1 MKKARD
7 KKAKDRKTRLKEQ
20 KDRKPFGPGNRQFL
34 YLMNMIVLCCV
45 TLLSLAAAGIFLLRA
60 RDAAA
65 QSTSLQSEL
74 DAVKGSAK
82 TLYTED
88 EVSARESQARDAG
101 ATSEKRKIL
110 MQIQSSM
117 ESGGSTASMLRS
129 LFSEDIV
136 VVNGG
141 KYYFYP
147 ILNAVKRNSF
157 QQDDFSLTDDGRLQ
171 YIGSDKVTLQSG
183 VNVSEE
189 NGDIDWQLVS
199 EDDVSF
205 AMICAGGRKS
215 DDSGESR
222 VFEDQ
227 NLEDNING
235 ASEVGLHVGVYYIL
249 DLSKKDEVQEEAE
262 ELVQR
267 LDAYQSKISYPVALW
282 VNAPS
287 EEDRQA
293 HQSKADWTDYV
304 ISFCD
309 VLEDAGYEPM
319 IYGNLASFVMMLN
332 IENLEKYD
340 KWISNTG
347 ASLYFPYRF
356 SMWQYSS
363 AGTVHGISTEVGLDV
378 SLSVMN

>member
-7 KKAKDRKTRLKEQ
+7 KKAKDRKARLKEQ

-88 EVSARESQARDAG
+88 EVSARESQARDDG
-101 ATSEKRKIL
+101 ATAEKRKIL

-205 AMICAGGRKS
+205 AMICAGGRES
-215 DDSGESR
+215 DDSGKSR

-235 ASEVGLHVGVYYIL
+235 ASEAGLHVGVYYIL
-249 DLSKKDEVQEEAE
+249 DLSEKDEVQEEAE

-267 LDAYQSKISYPVALW
+267 LDAYQSKISYPIALW

-287 EEDRQA
+287 EEDRHA

>member
-7 KKAKDRKTRLKEQ
+7 KRAKIRDRRE
-20 KDRKPFGPGNRQFL
+20 RKPFGPGNRQFL

-45 TLLSLAAAGIFLLRA
+45 TLLSLAASVVFLLRA
-60 RDAAA
+60 RSAVSE
-65 QSTSLQSEL
+65 STSLQSEL

-88 EVSARESQARDAG
+88 EVTSRENQAKEAG
-101 ATSEKRKIL
+101 ATAEKRKIL

-171 YIGSDKVTLQSG
+171 YTGSGAVTLQSG
-183 VNVSEE
+183 INVSEAS
-189 NGDIDWQLVS
+189 GDIDWKLVS

-215 DDSGESR
+215 DDSGKSE

-235 ASEVGLHVGVYYIL
+235 ASEAGLHVGVYYIL
-249 DLSKKDEVQEEAE
+249 DLTNKDEVQEEAE
-262 ELVQR
+262 GLVSC
-267 LDAYQSKISYPVALW
+267 LNAYENKISYPVALW

-309 VLEDAGYEPM
+309 VLEEAGYEPM

-332 IENLEKYD
+332 IEDLEHYD
-340 KWISNTG
+340 KWIANTG

-363 AGTVHGISTEVGLDV
+363 AGTVHGISTEVGLDA

>member
-1 MKKARD
+1 MRKVRD
-7 KKAKDRKTRLKEQ
+7 KRARTREQ
-20 KDRKPFGPGNRQFL
+20 KERKLFGPGTRQFW
-34 YLMNMIVLCCV
+34 YLTNMIVLCCV
-45 TLLSLAAAGIFLLRA
+45 TLLSLAAAVIFLLRA
-60 RDAAA
+60 RDAAEESA
-65 QSTSLQSEL
+65 SLQSEL
-74 DAVKGSAK
+74 DAVKGSTK
-82 TLYTED
+82 TLYTEE
-88 EVSARESQARDAG
+88 EVSSRENQARESG

-171 YIGSDKVTLQSG
+171 YTGSGQATLQSG
-183 VNVSEE
+183 INVSED

-205 AMICAGGRKS
+205 AMVCAGGRKS
-215 DDSGESR
+215 DADGKSE

-235 ASEVGLHVGVYYIL
+235 AAEAGLHVGVYYIL
-249 DLSKKDEVQEEAE
+249 DLSEKDEVQEEAE
-262 ELVQR
+262 ELVSR
-267 LDAYQSKISYPVALW
+267 LDAYQSKISYPVAVW
-282 VNAPS
+282 VNSPS

-293 HQSKADWTDYV
+293 HQSKSDWTDYV

-332 IENLEKYD
+332 IENLEQYD
-340 KWISNTG
+340 KWIANTG

-356 SMWQYSS
+356 SMWQYSTT
-363 AGTVHGISTEVGLDV
+363 GTVHGISTEVGLDV
-378 SLSVMN
+378 SLSVAN

>member
-7 KKAKDRKTRLKEQ
+7 KKAKTRERKE
-20 KDRKPFGPGNRQFL
+20 RKPFGPGTRQFW
-34 YLMNMIVLCCV
+34 YLMNMIILCCI
-45 TLLSLAAAGIFLLRA
+45 TLLSLAAAVAFLLRA
-60 RDAAA
+60 RDAVTESA
-65 QSTSLQSEL
+65 SLQSEL

-88 EVSARESQARDAG
+88 EVSSRESQARDAG
-101 ATSEKRKIL
+101 ATAEKRKIL

-171 YIGSDKVTLQSG
+171 YTGSGQVTLQSG
-183 VNVSEE
+183 INVSEE

-205 AMICAGGRKS
+205 AMICAGGRKN
-215 DDSGESR
+215 DDSGESN
-222 VFEDQ
+222 VFEDK
-227 NLEDNING
+227 NLADNING
-235 ASEVGLHVGVYYIL
+235 AAEAGLHVGIYYIL
-249 DLSKKDEVQEEAE
+249 DLSKKDEVQKEAE
-262 ELVQR
+262 DLVQR
-267 LDAYQSKISYPVALW
+267 LDAYQNKISYPVALW

-293 HQSKADWTDYV
+293 HQSKTDWTDYV
-304 ISFCD
+304 NSFCE
-309 VLEDAGYEPM
+309 VLENAGYEPM

-332 IENLEKYD
+332 IENLENYD
-340 KWISNTG
+340 KWIANTG

-378 SLSVMN
+378 SLSVQ

>member
-7 KKAKDRKTRLKEQ
+7 KRAKIRDRRE
-20 KDRKPFGPGNRQFL
+20 RKPFGPGNRQFL

-45 TLLSLAAAGIFLLRA
+45 TLLSLAASVVFLLRA
-60 RDAAA
+60 RSAVSE
-65 QSTSLQSEL
+65 STSLQSEL

-88 EVSARESQARDAG
+88 EVTSRENQAKEAG
-101 ATSEKRKIL
+101 ATAEKRKIL

-171 YIGSDKVTLQSG
+171 YTGSGAVTLQSG
-183 VNVSEE
+183 INVSEAS
-189 NGDIDWQLVS
+189 GDIDWKLVS

-205 AMICAGGRKS
+205 AMICAGGRNS
-215 DDSGESR
+215 DDSGKSE

-235 ASEVGLHVGVYYIL
+235 ASEAGLHVGVYYIL
-249 DLSKKDEVQEEAE
+249 DLTNKDEVQEEAE
-262 ELVQR
+262 GLVSC
-267 LDAYQSKISYPVALW
+267 LNAYENKISYPVALW

-309 VLEDAGYEPM
+309 VLEEAGYEPM

-332 IENLEKYD
+332 IEDLEHYD
-340 KWISNTG
+340 KWIANTG

-363 AGTVHGISTEVGLDV
+363 AGTVHGISTEVGLDA
-378 SLSVMN
+378 SLSVMS

>member
-7 KKAKDRKTRLKEQ
+7 KKAKDRKARLKEQ

-88 EVSARESQARDAG
+88 EVSARESQARDDG
-101 ATSEKRKIL
+101 ATAEKRKIL

-205 AMICAGGRKS
+205 AMICAGGRES
-215 DDSGESR
+215 DDSGKSR

-235 ASEVGLHVGVYYIL
+235 ASEAGLHVGVYYIL
-249 DLSKKDEVQEEAE
+249 DLSEKDEVQEEAE

-267 LDAYQSKISYPVALW
+267 LDAYQSKISYPIALW

-287 EEDRQA
+287 EEDRHA

-332 IENLEKYD
+332 IENLEQYD

>member
-1 MKKARD
+1 MKRARD
-7 KKAKDRKTRLKEQ
+7 KKAKDRKAKLKEQ
-20 KDRKPFGPGNRQFL
+20 KDRKPFGPGSRQFL

-45 TLLSLAAAGIFLLRA
+45 TILSLAAAGIFLLRA

-101 ATSEKRKIL
+101 ATAEKRKIL

-205 AMICAGGRKS
+205 AVICAGGRKS

-235 ASEVGLHVGVYYIL
+235 ASKAGLHVGVYYIL

-262 ELVQR
+262 DLVQR

-293 HQSKADWTDYV
+293 HQSRADWTDYV

-332 IENLEKYD
+332 IENLEHYD

-347 ASLYFPYRF
+347 AGLYFPYRF

>member
-7 KKAKDRKTRLKEQ
+7 KRAKIRDRRE
-20 KDRKPFGPGNRQFL
+20 RKPFGPGNRQFL
-34 YLMNMIVLCCV
+34 YLMNMIILCCV
-45 TLLSLAAAGIFLLRA
+45 TLLSIAASVVFLLRA
-60 RDAAA
+60 RSAVSE
-65 QSTSLQSEL
+65 STSLQSEL

-88 EVSARESQARDAG
+88 EVTSRENQAKEAG
-101 ATSEKRKIL
+101 ATAEKRKIL

-171 YIGSDKVTLQSG
+171 YTGSGAVTLQSG
-183 VNVSEE
+183 INVSEAS
-189 NGDIDWQLVS
+189 GDIDWKLVS

-215 DDSGESR
+215 DDSGKSE

-235 ASEVGLHVGVYYIL
+235 ASEAGLHVGVYYIL
-249 DLSKKDEVQEEAE
+249 DLTNKDEVQEEAE
-262 ELVQR
+262 GLVSC
-267 LDAYQSKISYPVALW
+267 LNAYENKISYPVALW

-309 VLEDAGYEPM
+309 VLEEAGYEPM

-332 IENLEKYD
+332 IEDLEHYD
-340 KWISNTG
+340 KWIANTG

-363 AGTVHGISTEVGLDV
+363 AGTVHGISTEVGLDA
-378 SLSVMN
+378 SLSVMS

>member
-7 KKAKDRKTRLKEQ
+7 KRAKIRDRRE
-20 KDRKPFGPGNRQFL
+20 RKPFGPGNRQFL
-34 YLMNMIVLCCV
+34 YLMNMIILCCV
-45 TLLSLAAAGIFLLRA
+45 TLLSIAASVVFLLRA
-60 RDAAA
+60 RSAVSESA
-65 QSTSLQSEL
+65 SLQSEL

-88 EVSARESQARDAG
+88 EVTSRENQAKEAG
-101 ATSEKRKIL
+101 ATAEKRKIL

-171 YIGSDKVTLQSG
+171 YTGSGAVTLQSG
-183 VNVSEE
+183 INVSEAS
-189 NGDIDWQLVS
+189 GDIDWKLVS

-215 DDSGESR
+215 DDSGKSE

-235 ASEVGLHVGVYYIL
+235 ASEAGLHVGVYYIL
-249 DLSKKDEVQEEAE
+249 DLTNKDEVQEEAE
-262 ELVQR
+262 GLVSC
-267 LDAYQSKISYPVALW
+267 LNAYENKISYPVALW

-309 VLEDAGYEPM
+309 VLEEAGYEPM

-332 IENLEKYD
+332 IEDLEHYD
-340 KWISNTG
+340 KWIANTG

-363 AGTVHGISTEVGLDV
+363 AGTVHGISTEVGLDA
-378 SLSVMN
+378 SLSVMS

>member
-7 KKAKDRKTRLKEQ
+7 KKAKTRERKE
-20 KDRKPFGPGNRQFL
+20 RKPFGPGTRQFW
-34 YLMNMIVLCCV
+34 YLMNMIILCCI
-45 TLLSLAAAGIFLLRA
+45 TLLSLAAAVAFLLRA
-60 RDAAA
+60 RDAVTESA
-65 QSTSLQSEL
+65 SLQSEL

-88 EVSARESQARDAG
+88 EVSSRENQARDAG
-101 ATSEKRKIL
+101 ATAEKRKIL

-171 YIGSDKVTLQSG
+171 YTGSGQVTLQSG
-183 VNVSEE
+183 INVSEE

-205 AMICAGGRKS
+205 AMICAGGRKN
-215 DDSGESR
+215 DDSGESN
-222 VFEDQ
+222 VFEDK
-227 NLEDNING
+227 NLADNING
-235 ASEVGLHVGVYYIL
+235 AAEAGLHVGIYYIL
-249 DLSKKDEVQEEAE
+249 DLSKKDEVQKEAE
-262 ELVQR
+262 DLVQR
-267 LDAYQSKISYPVALW
+267 LDAYQNKISYPVALW

-293 HQSKADWTDYV
+293 HQSKTDWTDYV
-304 ISFCD
+304 NSFCE

-332 IENLEKYD
+332 IENLENYD
-340 KWISNTG
+340 KWIANTG

-378 SLSVMN
+378 SLSVQ

>member
-20 KDRKPFGPGNRQFL
+20 KDRKPFGPGSRQFL
-34 YLMNMIVLCCV
+34 YLMNMIVLSCV

-235 ASEVGLHVGVYYIL
+235 ASEAGLHVGVYYIL
-249 DLSKKDEVQEEAE
+249 DLSEKDEVQEEAE

>member
-7 KKAKDRKTRLKEQ
+7 KRAKIRDRKE
-20 KDRKPFGPGNRQFL
+20 RKPFGPGNRQFL

-45 TLLSLAAAGIFLLRA
+45 TLLSLAASVVFLLRA
-60 RDAAA
+60 RSAVSE
-65 QSTSLQSEL
+65 STSLQSEL

-88 EVSARESQARDAG
+88 EVTSRENQAKEAG
-101 ATSEKRKIL
+101 ATAEKRKIL

-171 YIGSDKVTLQSG
+171 YTGSGAVTIQSG
-183 VNVSEE
+183 INVSEE
-189 NGDIDWQLVS
+189 NGDIDWKLVS

-215 DDSGESR
+215 DDSGKSE

-235 ASEVGLHVGVYYIL
+235 ASEAGLHVGVYYIL
-249 DLSKKDEVQEEAE
+249 DLTNKDEVQEEAE
-262 ELVQR
+262 GLVSC
-267 LDAYQSKISYPVALW
+267 LNAYENKISYPVALW

-309 VLEDAGYEPM
+309 VLEEAGYEPM

-332 IENLEKYD
+332 IEDLEHYD
-340 KWISNTG
+340 KWIANTG

-363 AGTVHGISTEVGLDV
+363 AGTVHGISTEVGLDA
-378 SLSVMN
+378 SLSVMS

>member
-7 KKAKDRKTRLKEQ
+7 KKAKDRKARLKEQ

-88 EVSARESQARDAG
+88 EVSARESQARDDG
-101 ATSEKRKIL
+101 ATAEKRKIL

-205 AMICAGGRKS
+205 AMICAGGRES
-215 DDSGESR
+215 DDSGKSR
-222 VFEDQ
+222 VFKDQ

-235 ASEVGLHVGVYYIL
+235 ASEAGLHVGVYYIL
-249 DLSKKDEVQEEAE
+249 DLSEKDEVQEEAE

-267 LDAYQSKISYPVALW
+267 LDAYQSKISYPIALW

-287 EEDRQA
+287 EEDRHA

>member
-7 KKAKDRKTRLKEQ
+7 KRAKIRDRRE
-20 KDRKPFGPGNRQFL
+20 RKPFGPGNRQFL
-34 YLMNMIVLCCV
+34 YLMNMIILCCV
-45 TLLSLAAAGIFLLRA
+45 TLLSIAASVVFLLRA
-60 RDAAA
+60 RSAVSESA
-65 QSTSLQSEL
+65 SLQSEL

-88 EVSARESQARDAG
+88 EVTSRENQAKEAG
-101 ATSEKRKIL
+101 ATAEKRKIL

-171 YIGSDKVTLQSG
+171 YTGSGAVTLQSG
-183 VNVSEE
+183 INVSEAS
-189 NGDIDWQLVS
+189 GDIDWKLVS

-215 DDSGESR
+215 DDSGKSE

-235 ASEVGLHVGVYYIL
+235 ASEAGLHVGVYYIL
-249 DLSKKDEVQEEAE
+249 DLTNKDEVQEEAE
-262 ELVQR
+262 GLVSC
-267 LDAYQSKISYPVALW
+267 LNAYENKISYPVALW

-309 VLEDAGYEPM
+309 VLEEAGYEPM

-332 IENLEKYD
+332 IEDLEHYD
-340 KWISNTG
+340 KWIANTG

-363 AGTVHGISTEVGLDV
+363 AGTVHGISTEVGLDA

>member
-7 KKAKDRKTRLKEQ
+7 KRAKIRDRRE
-20 KDRKPFGPGNRQFL
+20 RKPFGPGNRQFL

-45 TLLSLAAAGIFLLRA
+45 TLLSLAASVVFLLRA
-60 RDAAA
+60 RSAVSE
-65 QSTSLQSEL
+65 STSLQSEL

-88 EVSARESQARDAG
+88 EVTSRENQAKEAG
-101 ATSEKRKIL
+101 ATAEKRKIL

-147 ILNAVKRNSF
+147 ILNAVKHNSF

-171 YIGSDKVTLQSG
+171 YTGSGAVTLQSG
-183 VNVSEE
+183 INVSEAS
-189 NGDIDWQLVS
+189 GDIDWKLVS

-215 DDSGESR
+215 DDSGKSE

-235 ASEVGLHVGVYYIL
+235 ASEAGLHVGVYYIL
-249 DLSKKDEVQEEAE
+249 DLTNKDEVQEEAE
-262 ELVQR
+262 GLVSC
-267 LDAYQSKISYPVALW
+267 LNAYENKISYPVALW

-309 VLEDAGYEPM
+309 VLEEAGYEPM

-332 IENLEKYD
+332 IEDLEHYD
-340 KWISNTG
+340 KWIANTG

-363 AGTVHGISTEVGLDV
+363 AGTVHGISTAVGLDA
-378 SLSVMN
+378 SLSVMS

>member
-7 KKAKDRKTRLKEQ
+7 KRAKIRDRRE
-20 KDRKPFGPGNRQFL
+20 RKPFGPGNRQFL

-45 TLLSLAAAGIFLLRA
+45 TLLSLAASVVFLLRA
-60 RDAAA
+60 RSAVSE
-65 QSTSLQSEL
+65 STSLQSEL

-88 EVSARESQARDAG
+88 EVTSRENQAKEAG
-101 ATSEKRKIL
+101 ATAEKRKIL

-171 YIGSDKVTLQSG
+171 YTGSGAVTLQSG
-183 VNVSEE
+183 INVSEAS
-189 NGDIDWQLVS
+189 GDIDWKLVS

-215 DDSGESR
+215 DDSGKSE

-235 ASEVGLHVGVYYIL
+235 ASEAGLHVGVYYIL
-249 DLSKKDEVQEEAE
+249 DLTNKDEVQEEAE
-262 ELVQR
+262 GLVSC
-267 LDAYQSKISYPVALW
+267 LNAYKNKISYPVALW

-309 VLEDAGYEPM
+309 VLEEAGYEPM

-332 IENLEKYD
+332 IEDLEHYD
-340 KWISNTG
+340 KWIANTG

-363 AGTVHGISTEVGLDV
+363 AGTVHGISTEVGLDA
-378 SLSVMN
+378 SLSVMS

>member
-7 KKAKDRKTRLKEQ
+7 KKAKTRERKE
-20 KDRKPFGPGNRQFL
+20 RKPFGPGTRQFW
-34 YLMNMIVLCCV
+34 YLMNMIILCCI
-45 TLLSLAAAGIFLLRA
+45 TLLSLAAAVAFLLRA
-60 RDAAA
+60 RDAVTESA
-65 QSTSLQSEL
+65 SLQSEL

-88 EVSARESQARDAG
+88 EVSSRESQARDAG
-101 ATSEKRKIL
+101 ATAEKRKIL

-171 YIGSDKVTLQSG
+171 YTGSGQVTLQSG
-183 VNVSEE
+183 INVSEE

-205 AMICAGGRKS
+205 AMICAGGRKN
-215 DDSGESR
+215 DDSGESN
-222 VFEDQ
+222 VFEDK
-227 NLEDNING
+227 NLADNVNG
-235 ASEVGLHVGVYYIL
+235 AAEAGLHVGIYYIL
-249 DLSKKDEVQEEAE
+249 DLSKKDEVQKEAE
-262 ELVQR
+262 DLVQR
-267 LDAYQSKISYPVALW
+267 LDAYQNKISYPVALW

-293 HQSKADWTDYV
+293 HQSKTDWTDYV
-304 ISFCD
+304 NSFCE

-332 IENLEKYD
+332 IENLENYD
-340 KWISNTG
+340 KWIANTG

-378 SLSVMN
+378 SLSVQ

>member
-7 KKAKDRKTRLKEQ
+7 KRAKIRDRRE
-20 KDRKPFGPGNRQFL
+20 RKPFGPGNRQFL

-45 TLLSLAAAGIFLLRA
+45 TLLSLAASVVFLLRA
-60 RDAAA
+60 RSAVSE
-65 QSTSLQSEL
+65 STSLQSEL

-88 EVSARESQARDAG
+88 EVTSRENQAKEAG
-101 ATSEKRKIL
+101 ATAEKRKIL

-171 YIGSDKVTLQSG
+171 YTGSGAVTLQSG
-183 VNVSEE
+183 INVSEAS
-189 NGDIDWQLVS
+189 GDIDWKLVS

-215 DDSGESR
+215 DDSGKSE

-235 ASEVGLHVGVYYIL
+235 ASEAGLHVGVYYIL
-249 DLSKKDEVQEEAE
+249 DLTNKDEVQEEAE
-262 ELVQR
+262 GLVSC
-267 LDAYQSKISYPVALW
+267 LNAYENKISYPVALW

-309 VLEDAGYEPM
+309 VLEEAGYEPM

-332 IENLEKYD
+332 IEDLEHYD
-340 KWISNTG
+340 KWIANTG

-363 AGTVHGISTEVGLDV
+363 AGTVHGISTEVGLDA
-378 SLSVMN
+378 SLSVMS

>member
-7 KKAKDRKTRLKEQ
+7 KKAKDRKARLKEQ

-88 EVSARESQARDAG
+88 EVSARESQARDDG
-101 ATSEKRKIL
+101 ATAEKRKIL

-205 AMICAGGRKS
+205 AMICAGGRES
-215 DDSGESR
+215 DDSGKSR

-235 ASEVGLHVGVYYIL
+235 ASEAGLHVGVYYIL
-249 DLSKKDEVQEEAE
+249 DLSEKDEVQEEAE

-267 LDAYQSKISYPVALW
+267 LDAYQSKISYPIALW

-287 EEDRQA
+287 EEDRHA
-293 HQSKADWTDYV
+293 YQSKADWTDYV

>member
-7 KKAKDRKTRLKEQ
+7 KKAKDRKARLKEQ

-88 EVSARESQARDAG
+88 EVSARESQARDDG
-101 ATSEKRKIL
+101 ATAEKRKIL

-205 AMICAGGRKS
+205 AMICAGGRES
-215 DDSGESR
+215 DDSGKSR

-235 ASEVGLHVGVYYIL
+235 ASEAGLHVGVYYIL
-249 DLSKKDEVQEEAE
+249 DLSEKDEVQEEAE

-267 LDAYQSKISYPVALW
+267 LDAYQSKISYPIALW

-287 EEDRQA
+287 EEDRHA

-332 IENLEKYD
+332 IENLEQYD
-340 KWISNTG
+340 KWIANTG

-363 AGTVHGISTEVGLDV
+363 VGTVHGISTEVGLDV

>member
-7 KKAKDRKTRLKEQ
+7 KKAKDRKARLKEQ

-88 EVSARESQARDAG
+88 EVSARESQARDDG
-101 ATSEKRKIL
+101 ATAEKRKIL

-205 AMICAGGRKS
+205 AMICAGGRES
-215 DDSGESR
+215 DDSGKSR

-235 ASEVGLHVGVYYIL
+235 ASEAGLHVGVYYIL
-249 DLSKKDEVQEEAE
+249 DLSEKDEVQEEAE

-267 LDAYQSKISYPVALW
+267 LDAYQSKISYPIALW

-287 EEDRQA
+287 EEDRHA

-332 IENLEKYD
+332 IENLEQYD

-363 AGTVHGISTEVGLDV
+363 VGTVHGISTEVGLDV